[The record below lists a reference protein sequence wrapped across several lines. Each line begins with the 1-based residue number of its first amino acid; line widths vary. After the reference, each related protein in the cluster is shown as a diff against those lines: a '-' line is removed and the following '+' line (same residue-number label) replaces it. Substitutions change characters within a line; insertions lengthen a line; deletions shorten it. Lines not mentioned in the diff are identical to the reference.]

1 MESYF
6 LLSKIDGGSCRG
18 QFDFCKKHS
27 VTDNWD
33 YLSNWAAKASVM
45 KVIVL
50 GAVRK
55 VWKSNEPT

>member
-6 LLSKIDGGSCRG
+6 LLSKIDSGSCRG

-45 KVIVL
+45 KVIV
-50 GAVRK
+50 
-55 VWKSNEPT
+55 